1 MKSYGWYYV
10 LTFGDI
16 KEVLYA
22 KLNYSSKLVLFQ
34 LNGFLGLNSYI
45 FPARCF
51 NCLVFKESFFSFNL
65 FLSRNLWKKK

>member
-22 KLNYSSKLVLFQ
+22 NLIYSSKLVLFQ
-34 LNGFLGLNSYI
+34 LNGLLGLSSYI
-45 FPARCF
+45 FPARSF
-51 NCLVFKESFFSFNL
+51 NCWVFKESLFSFNL
-65 FLSRNLWKKK
+65 FLSRNSWKT